1 MLDMTKCEIIPDDE
15 VVFYDGFL
23 YIISCLTVGHFDGKM
38 FVEDKYGID
47 VICLTPPYTEPLTLK
62 DIAEKYPK
70 VQKVFYDDAMRG
82 YVYNYGNH
90 RNETY
95 KDGSKSEMWELV
107 GTTLGYA

>member
-1 MLDMTKCEIIPDDE
+1 MLDMMKCEIIPDDE
-15 VVFYDGFL
+15 MVFYDGFL
-23 YIISCLTVGHFDGKM
+23 YIISRIKDGYLTDKE
-38 FVEDKYGID
+38 FVESEYKID
-47 VICLTPPYTEPLTLK
+47 VIALTPPYTEPLTLK

-70 VQKVFYDDAMRG
+70 VQKVIFDDAMRG